1 MEKEGLSQNEARLRV
16 DAEVAAAAAV
26 LAERAKEKAAAGA
39 STAEG
44 GVSQPSSASSTS
56 EEQQQQQQQASV
68 TEDMLALAGAMAPQ
82 LKRAMADVQAEEEK
96 VLQRHRKRGM

>member
-1 MEKEGLSQNEARLRV
+1 LMEKEGLSQNEARLRV

-39 STAEG
+39 STGEG
-44 GVSQPSSASSTS
+44 GVSQPSSASSNS
-56 EEQQQQQQQASV
+56 EEQQQQQQASV

>member
-1 MEKEGLSQNEARLRV
+1 MMEKEGLSQNEARLRV

-39 STAEG
+39 SAGEG
-44 GVSQPSSASSTS
+44 GVSQPSSASNDSA
-56 EEQQQQQQQASV
+56 EQQQQQASV